1 MEKGLLILRKEIVSF
16 LRNDRSA
23 LVVQVLLILVWSAF
37 LAGNFSSSRSAT
49 TDLGGYPGE
58 LLWWVFFSVVVS
70 GNFAGTVFVSERI
83 QGSMEI
89 LLTSGLTRRS
99 VLWGKIGFV
108 LLMSFL
114 VGAVC
119 YSASLLWLTIVWSP
133 EAFGADEIPLLGAI
147 EDMGLFVSATWMNAT
162 CGAWLSLRLPNPRL
176 SHFAVFLVF
185 SVVVTLHVLLWFLA
199 PLVPPLW
206 AWFCGFGVVF
216 AAIADRGFQGE
227 KVVQPVRM

>member
-1 MEKGLLILRKEIVSF
+1 MNSGILILRKEIVSF

-23 LVVQVLLILVWSAF
+23 LVVQILLILVWSAF
-37 LAGNFSSSRSAT
+37 LAANFSSTRTAT

-114 VGAVC
+114 VGFVC
-119 YSASLLWLTIVWSP
+119 YGASLLWLTAWSP
-133 EAFGADEIPLLGAI
+133 AAFGGERIPLLRAAG
-147 EDMGLFVSATWMNAT
+147 DLGLFVSATWMNAT

-185 SVVVTLHVLLWFLA
+185 SVMVMLHIVLWFLLD
-199 PLVPPLW
+199 PLIPPLW
-206 AWFCGFGVVF
+206 AWFCIAGVVF
-216 AAIADRGFQGE
+216 AIVADRGFHGE